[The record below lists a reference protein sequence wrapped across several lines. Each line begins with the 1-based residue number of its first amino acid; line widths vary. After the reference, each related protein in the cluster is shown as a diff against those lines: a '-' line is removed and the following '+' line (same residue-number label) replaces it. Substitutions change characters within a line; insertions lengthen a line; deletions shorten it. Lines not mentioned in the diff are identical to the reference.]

1 MPTAYLKNW
10 LPPAFFFILFIG
22 AWEGVIHYFEIP
34 EYLVPPP
41 TTIFSVIVTDF
52 TILSM
57 NTLITMLE
65 AFAGFAIANFFGI
78 LLAIVFA
85 HSQTVERTIY
95 PYAIAFKAIP
105 LVAIAP
111 LLILWFGSGILGKM
125 IMAATISF
133 FPILVNATIGLKSI
147 DSEALDLMNS
157 LSASKMQ
164 ILLKVRFPTS
174 LPFIFSAF
182 KISSTLSVIGAIVA
196 EMAGAN
202 QGIGHIIMMASYRM
216 ETPTL
221 FAGIFAASLGGIF
234 FFCLIAFIEKQ
245 ILTWHESMKTV

>member
-1 MPTAYLKNW
+1 MPSVHFNNW
-10 LPPAFFFILFIG
+10 LPPAIFFLLFLG
-22 AWEGVIHYFEIP
+22 GWEGVIHFFEIP

-41 TTIFSVIVTDF
+41 TTIFSVVVANMKS
-52 TILSM
+52 LLM

-65 AFAGFAIANFFGI
+65 AIVGFAIANFFGI
-78 LLAIVFA
+78 LVAIVFA

-147 DSEALDLMNS
+147 DSEALDLMKS
-157 LSASKMQ
+157 LSANKIQ
-164 ILLKVRFPTS
+164 ILFKLRFPTS
-174 LPFIFSAF
+174 LPFIFSAL

-202 QGIGHIIMMASYRM
+202 QGIGHTIMMASYRM

-221 FAGIFAASLGGIF
+221 FAGICAASLGGILF
-234 FFCLIAFIEKQ
+234 FSLITFIEKQ
-245 ILTWHESMKTV
+245 VLTWHESMETV